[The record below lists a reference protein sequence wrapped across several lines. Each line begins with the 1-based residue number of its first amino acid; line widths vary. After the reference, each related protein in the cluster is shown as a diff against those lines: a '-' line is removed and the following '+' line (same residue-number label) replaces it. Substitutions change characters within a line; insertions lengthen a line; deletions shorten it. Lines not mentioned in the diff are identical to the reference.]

1 MLFEPRTPPAGPQKQ
16 SNAACIARDE
26 EQGRLVRRRAAPVR
40 QSGPAASWGR
50 RRPSEAYQSCGARGR
65 AVTAGGALLPAPPR
79 APCQAPRSMRRPGV
93 PGPPRPGTR
102 SAVRQVHRD
111 TLRPWTQ
118 AIHMGLHRPFSTD
131 SSMIHQ
137 LLHAPPCSTL
147 LRALLCSWHV
157 AVRTLQVSYR
167 MAYPVKRKDKE

>member
-1 MLFEPRTPPAGPQKQ
+1 MLFEPRTAPAGPQKQ

-111 TLRPWTQ
+111 TLQPWTQ

-131 SSMIHQ
+131 SSMVHPGSST
-137 LLHAPPCSTL
+137 LLRAPPRSSTL

-167 MAYPVKRKDKE
+167 MAYPV